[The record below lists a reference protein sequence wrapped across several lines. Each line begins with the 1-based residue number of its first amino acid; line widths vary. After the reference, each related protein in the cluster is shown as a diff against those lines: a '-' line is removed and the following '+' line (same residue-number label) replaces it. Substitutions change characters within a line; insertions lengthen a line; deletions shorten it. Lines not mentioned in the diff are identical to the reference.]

1 MNIATLEKNKSLIY
15 LVDLNFQ
22 NLRDIQLHMPNSFK
36 TFYNIDK
43 LAELFKT
50 VKDPNLIKPLMVD
63 QEKIDSIFL
72 LLKKTDLSMMTLVSE

>member
-1 MNIATLEKNKSLIY
+1 MNIETLKKNKSLIH

-22 NLRDIQLHMPNSFK
+22 NLRDIQLHMPSSFK